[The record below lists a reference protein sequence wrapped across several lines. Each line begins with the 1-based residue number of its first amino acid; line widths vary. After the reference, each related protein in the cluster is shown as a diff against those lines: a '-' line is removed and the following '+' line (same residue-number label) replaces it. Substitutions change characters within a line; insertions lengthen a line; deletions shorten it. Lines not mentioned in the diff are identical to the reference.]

1 MKKNEFLNI
10 ISRLRKNIKSP
21 YLYANYLFDYNN
33 SDQIYKN
40 YFGKKIT
47 LLSYFK
53 AFLLFFVHL
62 ILSIGI
68 IIFKSRKF
76 LKKIKYR
83 KNKIIILGHKINEKT
98 TSDFYF
104 FELLNYFKS
113 KSINFTLFQINHIAS
128 KSDNPFLINNYMS
141 FKNEITLFYKIITSQ
156 FQLIKIINKNL
167 KFKENK
173 LYFTLIAL
181 SFSISNKSL
190 NNLRVP
196 LQVCDIFINR
206 KIDLKIFVTY
216 EGYHW
221 EKILFGLIRIE
232 KNYKNINNYIFALQ
246 HSYIQVNNKNFFDF
260 NNELYNPDYLLTSGS
275 ILFDKVKKLFKSSI
289 NLGSTKKNQIKG
301 LNKLNNSKFI
311 IFLPSSNKNELN
323 YLFDLLLSI
332 HEYFPNYRYIW
343 RSHPFMSSDLKKLSK
358 KYSNIEFSN
367 NELDYDLRRSK
378 LAFYSISSSIITAV
392 CYGVRPVYVKNT
404 NFNIDP
410 LEELSNPWKQKL
422 NSYKDINNFLNYDNN
437 KQLLKYMKISSQ
449 YYKNYFE
456 SFNKSK
462 INKLLNAKI

>member
-1 MKKNEFLNI
+1 
-10 ISRLRKNIKSP
+10 
-21 YLYANYLFDYNN
+21 
-33 SDQIYKN
+33 
-40 YFGKKIT
+40 
-47 LLSYFK
+47 
-53 AFLLFFVHL
+53 
-62 ILSIGI
+62 
-68 IIFKSRKF
+68 
-76 LKKIKYR
+76 
-83 KNKIIILGHKINEKT
+83 
-98 TSDFYF
+98 
-104 FELLNYFKS
+104 
-113 KSINFTLFQINHIAS
+113 
-128 KSDNPFLINNYMS
+128 
-141 FKNEITLFYKIITSQ
+141 
-156 FQLIKIINKNL
+156 
-167 KFKENK
+167 
-173 LYFTLIAL
+173 
-181 SFSISNKSL
+181 SNKSL